1 MDFRT
6 IENGKMPLQVTPL
19 DVNHMVNAIAY
30 DFRNYALQKEMT
42 FEVKCD
48 ELPIPIHADKHI
60 LEKILLNLLNNAFKY
75 TRQGGHISIETY
87 NDVESFRS
95 SHANHFTVQGDV
107 IPEDAFLIVVR
118 DTGIGISK
126 DSIASV
132 FERFYKVNTDQADT
146 HLGTGIGLALVKSL
160 VLLHKGVLTIYS
172 ERESGTDIVVALSK
186 SNHFYALE
194 DRKTEEADSPVAITE
209 LDESSEKLLSE
220 KKHILLVEDNDDL
233 RGLIAES
240 LAADYEV
247 TEAANGALAAEALRK
262 EPFDLVISDIMM
274 PVKDGITLCR
284 EVKNDINL
292 SHIPFVLLTAKTGLE
307 SKLEGVDSGADLYFE
322 KPVDSKL
329 LRASVQNIFNTRR
342 KLQEYY
348 AKNYFADTSEL
359 AGSRQDRE
367 FLKQFIAVVEKNI
380 DQSEMD
386 VNYIASELSISR
398 SKLYNKVKS
407 LTNKSIVE
415 FILQYR
421 LRKAARLLVEED
433 MSIREI
439 MEQVGIE
446 SQSYFTATFK
456 KEFDETPTAF
466 AKRHAEKRKKGNQ

>member
-1 MDFRT
+1 M
-6 IENGKMPLQVTPL
+6 
-19 DVNHMVNAIAY
+19 
-30 DFRNYALQKEMT
+30 
-42 FEVKCD
+42 
-48 ELPIPIHADKHI
+48 
-60 LEKILLNLLNNAFKY
+60 
-75 TRQGGHISIETY
+75 
-87 NDVESFRS
+87 
-95 SHANHFTVQGDV
+95 
-107 IPEDAFLIVVR
+107 
-118 DTGIGISK
+118 
-126 DSIASV
+126 
-132 FERFYKVNTDQADT
+132 
-146 HLGTGIGLALVKSL
+146 
-160 VLLHKGVLTIYS
+160 HKGVLTIYS